1 MIKGILK
8 LKHLAYKFHN
18 EQVRYKWWLIYDFV
32 LTATWCFSWVVK
44 FGLRDEDEDQRGQRP
59 SNVYANVYIMG
70 PQFSLRCQK

>member
-32 LTATWCFSWVVK
+32 LTAT
-44 FGLRDEDEDQRGQRP
+44 
-59 SNVYANVYIMG
+59 
-70 PQFSLRCQK
+70 